1 MRQDDDRLIGVS
13 LLTSFA
19 TPPPFCHERRPKVH
33 FICGK
38 SYHSLLYLFIWS
50 VDTWYEGIIP
60 SYYIRRYTTC
70 AISFDFRSAV
80 WLPYDH
86 RSVANT
92 DTRFEPNIL
101 GRACVFSV
109 WRLVWTASA
118 LVAHGYT
125 TTNDYTAVICS
136 RRAGALIGGSAN
148 TTATVI
154 RAQR

>member
-1 MRQDDDRLIGVS
+1 MIRSFKCS
-13 LLTSFA
+13 L
-19 TPPPFCHERRPKVH
+19 
-33 FICGK
+33 
-38 SYHSLLYLFIWS
+38 YMFIWLS
-50 VDTWYEGIIP
+50 VIDKKMAHPNEIVHL
-60 SYYIRRYTTC
+60 RYVV
-70 AISFDFRSAV
+70 DFRSAV
-80 WLPYDH
+80 ELPYDH

-125 TTNDYTAVICS
+125 TTNDYTVVICS

-148 TTATVI
+148 TTAIVI